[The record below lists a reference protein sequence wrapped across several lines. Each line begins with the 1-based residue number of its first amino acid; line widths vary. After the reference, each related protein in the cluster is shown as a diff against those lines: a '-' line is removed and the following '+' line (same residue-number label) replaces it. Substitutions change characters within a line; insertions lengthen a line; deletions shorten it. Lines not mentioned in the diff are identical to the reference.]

1 MRQRGTRQVDE
12 DGPAFYSAW
21 ISVCAALDTFISMK
35 ARNFE
40 MIILEN
46 VDLHSHPTD
55 LMSEEA
61 ADDGD

>member
-35 ARNFE
+35 ARNFK
-40 MIILEN
+40 N
-46 VDLHSHPTD
+46 VDLHSHPID

-61 ADDGD
+61 ADYGD